1 MQLVQDIRPLPRE
14 PQQRIVVIATV
25 AALHIAVIA
34 AFLSGLTSRVFPVDQ
49 PGPIVVKMLPATDPP
64 PAPPPTDTVVLEH
77 PTLPPADIPDYQTSG
92 PTTIHEPP
100 QLAENTTGDPPVRT
114 FAAQPIVGSHTTPD
128 YPPLDRRLGHEGN
141 VLLKLT
147 IDEWGAVTS
156 AQVERS
162 SGYEGLDRAAA
173 GWVKTH
179 WLYHP
184 ATRSGDPIPSM
195 TEALVTFRL
204 TDR

>member
-1 MQLVQDIRPLPRE
+1 MLLVQDIRPLPRS
-14 PQQRIVVIATV
+14 PQQRVVVIATV
-25 AALHIAVIA
+25 AALHIAVIG
-34 AFLSGLTSRVFPVDQ
+34 AFLSGLTAKVFPADP

-64 PAPPPTDTVVLEH
+64 PPPPPNDPVVLEH
-77 PTLPPADIPDYQTSG
+77 PTPPPADVPNFQTNG
-92 PTTIHEPP
+92 PTTIHDTPRV
-100 QLAENTTGDPPVRT
+100 AGNTTADPPVRT
-114 FAAQPIVGSHTTPD
+114 FPPQAIVGSHTTPD

-173 GWVKTH
+173 EWVKAH

-184 ATRSGDPIPSM
+184 ATHSGDPIAST
-195 TEALVTFRL
+195 TEAVITFRL